1 MYVHGSE
8 ERLIKAAREDKL
20 DSLEAAHVLKKVK
33 KRRDCNIGGESFTWP
48 VFWTNQRRKG

>member
-33 KRRDCNIGGESFTWP
+33 KRRDCNIG
-48 VFWTNQRRKG
+48 RRKLYMVSILDKPKT